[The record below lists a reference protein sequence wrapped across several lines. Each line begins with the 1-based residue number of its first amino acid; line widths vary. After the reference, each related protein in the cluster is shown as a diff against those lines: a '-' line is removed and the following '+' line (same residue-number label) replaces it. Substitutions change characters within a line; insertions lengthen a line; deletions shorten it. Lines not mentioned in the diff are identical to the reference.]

1 MALRETHID
10 RIRDGS
16 FDTLIIGGG
25 INGAVTAASLAGRG
39 ASVALIDRGDFANFT
54 SQASS
59 NLVWGGFK
67 YLENYELW
75 LVFKLCQSR
84 NRLMRAYRDNIKEIG
99 FYAALDKKGPYP
111 PWFAAL
117 GALGY
122 WIIGQ
127 FGTKWPRLL
136 SRDKIEREEPAIN
149 TTDVGGGIEYRDGI
163 LIDNDARFVF
173 SFVRSAIEA
182 GAAAANYV
190 EMVSAT
196 RDGDRWTATLRDVDT
211 GEEFHT
217 TARTIVNAAG
227 PFVDGMNQSWGM
239 TTEHRIVYSKGIHL
253 VVQRLTTK
261 NHDKVLAFYDDT
273 ERLFYVIPMG
283 RRSVIGTTD
292 TRVDTPFTDA
302 DEDDIEFLLEQINAR
317 MDLDRPLRKPD
328 IIARRCGVRPLVVK
342 TDGADHADVDWTKLS
357 RKHAVE
363 TDHRQRVVTIFGGKL
378 TDCLN
383 VGEEVAE
390 EIEQLGIP
398 LERDLHNWY
407 GEPAR
412 ATRKE
417 FFRQA
422 RLMKLDRLRDKPE
435 VEPLSDRLWRRY
447 GRRAFAMLDA
457 IREEPA
463 MSEDIMGSA
472 DYIRVELHEAA
483 RSEMVTKLE
492 DFMRRRSKIEL
503 VVSDHDINHSPGLR
517 EVAEILFGPDDAD
530 HRLAEYFGGE
540 EFVPEAVKA
549 GPPPSEASKSAGD
562 VLV

>member
-1 MALRETHID
+1 M
-10 RIRDGS
+10 RDGS
-16 FDTLIIGGG
+16 FDTLVIGGG

-39 ASVALIDRGDFANFT
+39 ASVALIDRGDFAHFT

-127 FGTKWPRLL
+127 FGTRWPRLL
-136 SRDKIEREEPAIN
+136 SREKIEREEPAIN
-149 TTDVGGGIEYRDGI
+149 TTDVAGGIEYRDGI

-196 RDGDRWTATLRDVDT
+196 REGDRWTARLRDVDT
-211 GEEFHT
+211 GEEFQT

-227 PFVDGMNQSWGM
+227 PFVDETNRSWGL
-239 TTEHRIVYSKGIHL
+239 TTDHRIVYSKGIHL
-253 VVQRLTTK
+253 VVPRLTTK
-261 NHDKVLAFYDDT
+261 YHDKVLAFYDDT

-292 TRVDTPFTDA
+292 TRVDTPYTEA
-302 DEDDIEFLLEQINAR
+302 DDDDIEFLLDQINAR

-328 IIARRCGVRPLVVK
+328 IIAERCGVRPLVVS
-342 TDGADHADVDWTKLS
+342 TDGADQTEVDWTKLS

-390 EIEQLGIP
+390 AIEQLGIP
-398 LERDLHNWY
+398 LEKDLHNWY

-422 RLMKLDRLRDKPE
+422 RLMKLDRIRDKPE

-463 MSEDIMGSA
+463 MAEDIMGSA

-503 VVSDHDINHSPGLR
+503 VVSDDDIDNSPGLR
-517 EVAEILFGPDDAD
+517 EVAEILFGSDAADD
-530 HRLAEYFGGE
+530 RLAEYYGGHE
-540 EFVPEAVKA
+540 NIPDAVRA
-549 GPPPSEASKSAGD
+549 GPPPSESTKSAGD

>member
-10 RIRDGS
+10 RMRDGS
-16 FDTLIIGGG
+16 FDTLVIGGG

-39 ASVALIDRGDFANFT
+39 ASVALIDRGDFAHFT

-127 FGTKWPRLL
+127 FGTRWPRLL
-136 SRDKIEREEPAIN
+136 SREKIEREEPAIN
-149 TTDVGGGIEYRDGI
+149 TTDVAGGIEYRDGI

-196 RDGDRWTATLRDVDT
+196 RDGDRWTAQLRDVDT
-211 GEEFHT
+211 GEEFQT

-227 PFVDGMNQSWGM
+227 PFVDETNQSWGL
-239 TTEHRIVYSKGIHL
+239 TTDHRIVYSKGIHL
-253 VVQRLTTK
+253 VVPRLTTK
-261 NHDKVLAFYDDT
+261 HHDKVLAFYDDT

-292 TRVDTPFTDA
+292 TRVDTPYTEA
-302 DEDDIEFLLEQINAR
+302 DDDDIEFLLEQINAR

-328 IIARRCGVRPLVVK
+328 IIAKRCGVRPLVVS
-342 TDGADHADVDWTKLS
+342 TDGADHTEVDWTKLS

-390 EIEQLGIP
+390 AVEQLGIP
-398 LERDLHNWY
+398 LEKDLHNWY

-422 RLMKLDRLRDKPE
+422 RLMKLDRIRDKPE

-463 MSEDIMGSA
+463 MAEDIMGSA

-503 VVSDHDINHSPGLR
+503 VVSDHDIDHSPGLR
-517 EVAEILFGPDDAD
+517 EVAEILFGADQADA
-530 HRLAEYFGGE
+530 RLAEYFGGDDNI
-540 EFVPEAVKA
+540 PDAVKA
-549 GPPPSEASKSAGD
+549 GPPPSESTKSAGD